1 MDETNSADLLLND
14 AFEKFVKNVTRH
26 YVLIDGTVEAYN
38 EDNNTCDILI
48 QNTLWT
54 SVPIAVLTGA
64 QASFY
69 PIPVIGTNCT
79 VTWRDGHKSLPQI
92 VQFDQIDTLKINCAT
107 LVEFN
112 NGQNGG
118 MVLVNDLVT
127 KLNNLENLVN
137 NFITEYNA
145 HVHILTLTSGTG
157 TAAPT
162 ENQETGMIDP
172 ITKAADLASTVITQ

>member
-1 MDETNSADLLLND
+1 MDNEAELQLRK
-14 AFEKFVKNVTRH
+14 AFTKFIKNETRH
-26 YVLIDGTVEAYN
+26 YVTIDGTVNAYN
-38 EDNNTCDILI
+38 PDNNTCDLLI
-48 QNTLWT
+48 QDTLWT
-54 SVPIAVLTGA
+54 NVPIAVLTGA

-69 PIPVIGTNCT
+69 PIPVIDTECT
-79 VTWRDGHKSLPQI
+79 VTWRDGSKSLPQI
-92 VQFDQIDTLKINCAT
+92 VQFHQIDTLKINCQT

-112 NGQNGG
+112 GGSNGG

-137 NFITEYNA
+137 NLITEYNA
-145 HVHILTLTSGTG
+145 HSHILTLTSGTG

-162 ENQETGMIDP
+162 TNQETGMINP